1 MGEGRWHE
9 LGKNPHLPTDQSPST
24 AVMTSRELVTPTR
37 VATSWMPFSCTEC
50 DYLARSVSD
59 LAGNIW
65 MEMKMRIMN
74 GLATLTLRIRI
85 YMVIDIKFRASG
97 FITFCI

>member
-1 MGEGRWHE
+1 
-9 LGKNPHLPTDQSPST
+9 
-24 AVMTSRELVTPTR
+24 MTSRGNDVLE
-37 VATSWMPFSCTEC
+37 PFSCTEC

-97 FITFCI
+97 FITFLYLKHFSLRS